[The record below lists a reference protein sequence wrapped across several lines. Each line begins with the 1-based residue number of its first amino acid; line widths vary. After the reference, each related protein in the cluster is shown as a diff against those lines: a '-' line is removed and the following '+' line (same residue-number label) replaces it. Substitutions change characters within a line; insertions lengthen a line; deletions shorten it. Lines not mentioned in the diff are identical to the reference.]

1 MTSMLKAALAVSLVC
16 AAGSASAATIQFS
29 AAEAPGVSCC
39 GLVDPDAF
47 AHLGVKVENAYWYR
61 DSRDT
66 FDLAGPGA
74 QGEGLALFNSGKAT
88 LTLLPAVS
96 QITFQYFVITGHTGT
111 YTALG
116 SSSQVV
122 DSFTIGAPGS
132 DALGTHTF
140 FGDIKYLTFAGD
152 PGYVT
157 VSGITTTSVPE
168 PESLALTLAGVG
180 VVATT
185 LSRRARRRA

>member
-16 AAGSASAATIQFS
+16 AVGTSSAATIQFS

>member
-1 MTSMLKAALAVSLVC
+1 MPSMLKTALAVSLACV
-16 AAGSASAATIQFS
+16 AGSASAATIQFS

-47 AHLGVKVENAYWYR
+47 AHLGVKVDNAYWYR
-61 DSRDT
+61 DYRDT
-66 FDLAGPGA
+66 FDLPSPAA
-74 QGEGLALFNSGKAT
+74 EGEGLALFNAGKAT
-88 LTLLPAVS
+88 LTLLSAVS
-96 QITFQYFVITGHTGT
+96 QISFQYFVITGHSGT

-116 SSSQVV
+116 NASQVV
-122 DSFTIGAPGS
+122 DSFTIGAPGA

-168 PESLALTLAGVG
+168 PESLALVLAGAG
-180 VVATT
+180 VVSAA